1 MPDFDLPADPLEL
14 LDPSWAAVLEPYRAQ
29 LEQIWHQL
37 EQERAQGHE
46 VLPPSE
52 QIMRAFQQ
60 PFDAVRVLIVGQDP
74 YPTPGHAMGLAFS
87 TADNVTPLP
96 ASLRNIATELKTD
109 VGVALPTG
117 DLTRWERQGVLLLN
131 RCLTVRSGAADSH
144 RLLGWEEITAA
155 AIRALGRRPAPLV
168 AILWGR
174 QAQQLGS
181 LLGSHPVLTA
191 PHPSP
196 LSAHRGFFGSRPF
209 SQTNALLTERG
220 VSPIAW

>member
-1 MPDFDLPADPLEL
+1 MPDSDLPADPLKL
-14 LDPSWAAVLEPYRAQ
+14 LHPSWAAVLEPHRAK
-29 LEQIWHQL
+29 LGQIWHQL

-46 VLPPSE
+46 VLPPAA

-87 TADNVTPLP
+87 TTDNVRPLP

-109 VGVALPTG
+109 VGATLPTG

-131 RCLTVRSGAADSH
+131 RCLTVRSGAAGSH
-144 RLLGWEEITAA
+144 RLLGWEEITGA

-174 QAQQLGS
+174 QAQQLAS
-181 LLGSHPVLTA
+181 LLGAHPVLTA

-209 SQTNALLTERG
+209 SQTNALLTARG
-220 VSPIAW
+220 VSPIKW